1 MPVLR
6 RNRPTSGGE
15 VKVQGSRLRTIVV
28 LVKVRAD
35 IGRNKTKYGLFSTEE
50 HSREILESW
59 EEL

>member
-1 MPVLR
+1 
-6 RNRPTSGGE
+6 
-15 VKVQGSRLRTIVV
+15 VV

-35 IGRNKTKYGLFSTEE
+35 IGRNKVKYGLFTTEE

>member
-1 MPVLR
+1 
-6 RNRPTSGGE
+6 
-15 VKVQGSRLRTIVV
+15 LRTIVV
-28 LVKVRAD
+28 LVKVWAD